1 MGLDNSDNHTDLEPN
16 TALWVRKN
24 IHDLEKLPAPSEEWQ
39 LRDVDIGHSLLSKLR
54 DKDLIDRLDRERG
67 SKIYTYRT
75 KPETFEAIQE
85 FLRREEKS
93 DSLLPCGH
101 NGFVNQGDVLECKR
115 CDETHPKSE
124 VSA

>member
-1 MGLDNSDNHTDLEPN
+1 MGLDKSGDHTDLEPN
-16 TALWVRKN
+16 KALWVRKN
-24 IHDLEKLPAPSEEWQ
+24 IHDLEKLPAPSEEWK
-39 LRDVDIGHSLLSKLR
+39 LREVDIGQSLHAKLR
-54 DKDLIDRLDRERG
+54 DKGLIDRLDRKEG
-67 SKIYTYRT
+67 TKTYTYRT
-75 KPETFEAIQE
+75 KRVTFEAIQE

-115 CDETHPKSE
+115 CGTPHDKSE